1 MDILE
6 SESVNK
12 VNKVMKRDVLGNMAP
27 SKGML
32 GYLMDKDRR
41 FLKLEKEIYRY
52 GDVRIVQMDF
62 YWTKYACVY

>member
-32 GYLMDKDRR
+32 GS
-41 FLKLEKEIYRY
+41 
-52 GDVRIVQMDF
+52 DVDMGGGVSGRILNG
-62 YWTKYACVY
+62 